1 MTEAKTSKNIID
13 TERYKYARVTH
24 NDGRRNVHSKD
35 NGDPIAVALRGS
47 TTEDLCNVLRENE
60 MWDNRYE
67 NYSTSMTAG
76 RFRMTAGQAIRYR
89 WLRGTE
95 TKIKGNI
102 IPAPPKAPEAEAPAA

>member
-1 MTEAKTSKNIID
+1 MTDAAPKTSKNIID

-24 NDGRRNVHSKD
+24 NDGRRNIHSKD

-47 TTEDLCNVLRENE
+47 STEDLIAVLKENE
-60 MWDNRYE
+60 MWDNRYA
-67 NYSTSMTAG
+67 NYSESMTAG

-95 TKIKGNI
+95 TKIKGNV
-102 IPAPPKAPEAEAPAA
+102 IPAPPPKAETPAA